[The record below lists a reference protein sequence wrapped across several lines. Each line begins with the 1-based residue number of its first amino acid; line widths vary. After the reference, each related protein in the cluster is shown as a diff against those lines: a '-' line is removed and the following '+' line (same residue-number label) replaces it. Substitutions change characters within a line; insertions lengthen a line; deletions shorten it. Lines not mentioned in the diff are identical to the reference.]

1 MHIDP
6 LHPKGWAAAKGYSNG
21 MLVEGA
27 SRLIFVAGQIA
38 WDADQ
43 KMVGVGDF
51 PAQFRQAMA
60 NVIEV
65 VKAGGGLPEEIV
77 RLTMYVTDKRLY
89 LDNLKEVGAAYRDT
103 IGRHYPAM
111 ALVQVAALVED
122 DALIEIE
129 ATAALK

>member
-65 VKAGGGLPEEIV
+65 VKAGGGLPEELPAKGTEAAVILRTAPGEAV
-77 RLTMYVTDKRLY
+77 VARRLW
-89 LDNLKEVGAAYRDT
+89 A
-103 IGRHYPAM
+103 
-111 ALVQVAALVED
+111 QQ
-122 DALIEIE
+122 
-129 ATAALK
+129 

>member
-51 PAQFRQAMA
+51 PAQFRQAMT